1 MNYQENGCA
10 RQTRSCGL
18 CGCKGVI
25 CFLGFLLALAVG
37 LILGAIYADTVFP
50 ALAAVIAFAAA
61 IAAVIVALLICRFI
75 RSE

>member
-1 MNYQENGCA
+1 MNYQENTCVRQSKGCC
-10 RQTRSCGL
+10 RCG
-18 CGCKGVI
+18 GGVI

-37 LILGAIYADTVFP
+37 LILGAVYYETILP

-75 RSE
+75 RNE